1 MINTKTM
8 KLYRYILILSL
19 LAVPAA
25 LRAQEPGEPTALR
38 DSIVYRLVSQVD
50 SSLVGISIFDIL
62 PSKDKGDASDVILSQ
77 GDHLPSVMENYI
89 ARNREKTLNG
99 FRVRIFFDNKQN
111 SRTAAQDALEAF
123 NKVFRGIPSYL
134 SYQSPFFKVTVGDFR
149 TKSEA
154 MELLRSLKGMF
165 PAAFIVKEGI
175 NYPIADKDNTY
186 IVDTLKVL

>member
-1 MINTKTM
+1 M

-19 LAVPAA
+19 LAAPGA
-25 LRAQEPGEPTALR
+25 LYAQEPEEPVALR

-50 SSLVGISIFDIL
+50 SSLVGVSIFDIL
-62 PSKDKGDASDVILSQ
+62 PSKDKGDASDVNLTQ
-77 GDHLPSVMENYI
+77 GAHLPSVMENYI
-89 ARNREKTLNG
+89 SRNKEKTLNG

-111 SRTAAQDALEAF
+111 SRIAAQEALEAF
-123 NKVFRGIPSYL
+123 NKAFKGIPSYL

-154 MELLRSLKGMF
+154 MEMLRSLKGMF

-186 IVDTLKVL
+186 IIDTLKVL